1 MERERNECCPSPFC
15 RVKPPVEPLMSA
27 MLWQKTCQQGRVT
40 LALAWFSGGQTA
52 WQRVKAPA
60 ICHRC
65 ARVKVSGGGCSWRRR
80 QGRMAQ
86 EPGACQPGLVR
97 SSPLP
102 LFISLHVYSLSSL
115 QSVICPR
122 LVLRYTSV
130 CLSPLGYWGFADT
143 SDSLLPWQVF
153 LSFYSPFSFLFSC
166 IWSQKLLYICSYC
179 SFLYKMPS
187 KCFSL
192 VKQNVWFTP

>member
-65 ARVKVSGGGCSWRRR
+65 ARVKVSGGECSWRKR

-86 EPGACQPGLVR
+86 KPGACQPGLGR

-115 QSVICPR
+115 QVNGSVTS
-122 LVLRYTSV
+122 LRCCRCNLPSFSSSLHLSVSSSSGIVGFCRYFGLSSSLTSLPIILCSIFPFFLAYEALYSCKLYTFI
-130 CLSPLGYWGFADT
+130 GH
-143 SDSLLPWQVF
+143 
-153 LSFYSPFSFLFSC
+153 
-166 IWSQKLLYICSYC
+166 
-179 SFLYKMPS
+179 
-187 KCFSL
+187 
-192 VKQNVWFTP
+192 NV

>member
-1 MERERNECCPSPFC
+1 
-15 RVKPPVEPLMSA
+15 MSA

-65 ARVKVSGGGCSWRRR
+65 ARVKVSGGECSWRKR

-86 EPGACQPGLVR
+86 EPGACQPGLGR

-115 QSVICPR
+115 QVNGSVTS
-122 LVLRYTSV
+122 LRCCRCNLPSFNSSLHLSVSFSSGIVGFRRYFGLSSSLTSLPIILCSIFPPFFLHMKPYITCKLYT
-130 CLSPLGYWGFADT
+130 F
-143 SDSLLPWQVF
+143 
-153 LSFYSPFSFLFSC
+153 
-166 IWSQKLLYICSYC
+166 I
-179 SFLYKMPS
+179 LYKVPC
-187 KCFSL
+187 KCFPL
-192 VKQNVWFTP
+192 VHKTCNLRHNYSTKCHKP